1 MNKMN
6 QEESKNLIKGV
17 VIGIV
22 AALIGSLIWKEI
34 AISTGK
40 MYGLIALI
48 IAALAGAG
56 FGYPTKGGNKTARGV
71 IGAVLGLLAIIL
83 GYYFIYTSPI
93 EFADGT
99 FVPASIMSFGTF
111 WNLMSSPVDYIF
123 LLIGLYE
130 GAKLGSI

>member
-1 MNKMN
+1 MN
-6 QEESKNLIKGV
+6 QEESKKLITGV

-22 AALIGSLIWKEI
+22 AALIGSLVWKEI

-40 MYGLIALI
+40 MYGLVALVV
-48 IAALAGAG
+48 AALAGVG
-56 FGYPTKGGNKTARGV
+56 FGYPTRGGNKTVRKV

-93 EFADGT
+93 ALEQGT
-99 FVPASIMSFGTF
+99 FVPASVMSFGTF
-111 WNLMSSPVDYIF
+111 WSFIAEPVDYIF
-123 LLIGLYE
+123 LIIGLYE